1 MMEYQHITVQDS
13 VWDVMAHPAFEGRG
27 RFLFPWDED
36 GRYPKAMTMADAPS
50 LLLWHTNMKA
60 QEMVDGINYL
70 IDERNRGNQVLYD
83 YYTEDEKEHDQAKR
97 NTGLFFFRGRPG
109 APFAVVSA
117 GGGFYYVGSL
127 HGGFPP
133 AMEINRKGYNV
144 FVLKYQV
151 GQGET
156 ISSRDL
162 IAAVHFIRSNAEEL
176 HVAPD
181 GFSLWGG
188 SAGARLS
195 SNASYGEGGIRRS
208 EIIHPAAVIM
218 AYTTFA
224 GRPSFSAE
232 DPAAFMIAGTNDWIV
247 PAEHMP
253 ARAAKMRKAGIPVEC
268 TILPGVEH
276 GFGTGKGMKAEG
288 WIDKAVDFWERQIR

>member
-1 MMEYQHITVQDS
+1 MIRRS
-13 VWDVMAHPAFEGRG
+13 GIRGCFSSGEGRE
-27 RFLFPWDED
+27 RP
-36 GRYPKAMTMADAPS
+36 
-50 LLLWHTNMKA
+50 LLLF
-60 QEMVDGINYL
+60 
-70 IDERNRGNQVLYD
+70 R
-83 YYTEDEKEHDQAKR
+83 QA
-97 NTGLFFFRGRPG
+97 GDFI
-109 APFAVVSA
+109 
-117 GGGFYYVGSL
+117 YVGSL

-144 FVLKYQV
+144 FVLKYRV

-208 EIIHPAAVIM
+208 ELIHPAAVIM